1 MYFNKILTALDESQA
16 KLQKLQEEAA
26 MLKKEKVNIS
36 HILGDMSQSC

>member
-1 MYFNKILTALDESQA
+1 MSAKRLQRGHSPQA

-26 MLKKEKVNIS
+26 LLKKEKVNIS